1 MILQIQYL
9 FLFVI
14 FLLEY
19 NIQAQ
24 VRPTLQR
31 EVRLLSPAGSSFVSL
46 SMKQNSSSSYT
57 LSLPTEAGGVGQALA
72 IVSRENNN
80 SQLGWNAVLTPQTG
94 WSLGGNQTSDAFDGN
109 TGSRIGTLSNLDFVM
124 VANNQERM
132 RISKNGQVGIANN
145 NPQSTLDVFGNADIS
160 GVMAIGDQVNPGSMI
175 ADGFSFAP
183 GLAVQRT
190 ISTATSSTPRT
201 IAMLGQVIGTGKFDN
216 RIMGGAFYAASEASN
231 AQPLGQIRSL
241 QGWTTH
247 NGTGTLSV
255 GWGAYHVTTNK
266 SVGAISNAY
275 GSVSGVENASTGTIN
290 KLHAHSV
297 EVWNNRGG
305 RVDTLFGL
313 TVSVY
318 NNNLASTVG
327 AVYGISIGKGLISVT
342 NGTHFWRN
350 SGTIDNSY
358 GLYIDESIDVGIN
371 RYAIFSRS
379 KSSSRLAGHLELVN
393 IDNNAVEL
401 KWFEPSAAGSN
412 FTSLKAQPQSNDI
425 ILQLPANAPQIN
437 QVLSAGSTVANQLE
451 WKTMQWIATPM
462 TTLERDGITS
472 PPLGLIILN
481 TDTQKH
487 QGYNGRGW
495 YDLY

>member
-1 MILQIQYL
+1 MTQIQYSILCFLIL
-9 FLFVI
+9 FHVSGLSQI
-14 FLLEY
+14 
-19 NIQAQ
+19 
-24 VRPTLQR
+24 RPTLHR
-31 EVRLLSPAGSSFVSL
+31 EVRLQSTGGSQHINL
-46 SMKQNSSSSYT
+46 AAKQNVGSSYT
-57 LSLPTEAGGVGQALA
+57 ISFPSEVGNVGQALT
-72 IVSRENNN
+72 VSSLENNS
-80 SQLGWNAVLTPQTG
+80 SQLNWNSVLTPQNG
-94 WSLGGNQTSDAFDGN
+94 WSLAGNQIADAFDGTN
-109 TGSRIGTLSNLDFVM
+109 GSRLGTLSNQDLV
-124 VANNQERM
+124 VVTNNQERI
-132 RISKNGQVGIANN
+132 RVTKNGLIGVGNN
-145 NPQSTLDVFGNADIS
+145 SPQYAFDVTGNTDLN
-160 GVMAIGDQVNPGSMI
+160 GVVAIGDQVSPGAMT
-175 ADGFSFAP
+175 ADGFNFYP
-183 GLAVQRT
+183 GVAVQRMIT
-190 ISTATSSTPRT
+190 TATSSTPRT
-201 IAMLGQVIGTGKFDN
+201 IAVLGQVIGTGKFDN
-216 RIMGGAFYAASEASN
+216 RIMGGAFYAASDASN
-231 AQPLGQIRSL
+231 TQPLGQIRSL

-255 GWGAYHVTTNK
+255 AWGAYHVTTNK

-275 GSVSGVENASTGTIN
+275 GAVSGVENASTGVIN

-318 NNNLASTVG
+318 NNNAASTIG

-358 GLYIDESIDVGIN
+358 GLYMDESIDVGIN

-379 KSSSRLAGHLELVN
+379 KSSSRLSGHLELAN
-393 IDNNAVEL
+393 IDNNAAEL

-412 FTSLKAQPQSNDI
+412 FTSLKAQPQANDI
-425 ILQLPANAPQIN
+425 VLQLPTNSPQTN
-437 QVLSAGSTVANQLE
+437 QVLSAGSIVANQLE
-451 WKTMQWIATPM
+451 WKTLQWVATPM
-462 TTLERDGITS
+462 TTMERDAILS

-495 YDLY
+495 YDFY